1 MTPSD
6 RQNPLSIPGFVDL
19 QVNGYLG
26 VDFSS
31 PELTPESFTEVSRK
45 LINHGTSMF
54 LPTIITSSEEIFERN
69 LKIISDCM
77 EQDEFRDHLPGIHV
91 EGPFLSP
98 EDGARG
104 AHNRDWVRE
113 PDTDYLDRLYEW
125 SAGKLKLLTIA
136 AEPEGADDLCRHATK
151 LGITVS
157 LGHHLAGDKEI
168 SRLAEA
174 GARALTHLGNGLPS
188 MISRHDNPLWGGLAQ
203 DALTI
208 MFISD
213 GHHLPDTLIRVYLRA
228 RPLSKLVVVS
238 DASPIAGYK
247 PGRYNTLGN
256 DVILEENGR
265 LWNPSTG
272 YLVGSSFTMLECMNY
287 LGGLN
292 LLTLDEMLKVG
303 YENPLRLIGIDPEEV
318 PGTLP
323 KQLTAS
329 ESDQGVEFNLLSE
342 S

>member
-1 MTPSD
+1 MTRSD
-6 RQNPLSIPGFVDL
+6 RQNPLAIPGFVDL

-31 PELTPESFTEVSRK
+31 PELTPESFTKVARA
-45 LINHGTSMF
+45 LIDHGTAMF
-54 LPTIITSSEEIFERN
+54 LPTIITSSEELFKRN
-69 LKIISDCM
+69 LKLISECM
-77 EQDEFRDHLPGIHV
+77 EQEELKRHLPGIHV
-91 EGPFLSP
+91 EGPFISP

-113 PDTDYLDRLYEW
+113 PDTDLLDRLQEW
-125 SAGKLKLLTIA
+125 AGGKIKLLTIA
-136 AEPEGADDLCRHATK
+136 AEPEGADELCRHANR

-157 LGHHLAGDKEI
+157 LGHQLAGNSEI
-168 SRLAEA
+168 SKLADA
-174 GARALTHLGNGLPS
+174 GARALTHLGNGMPA
-188 MISRHDNPLWGGLAQ
+188 MIHRHDNPLWGGLAEGE
-203 DALTI
+203 LTI

-213 GHHLPDTLIRVYLRA
+213 GHHLPDTLIRVYLTA
-228 RPLSKLVVVS
+228 RPLSHLVVVS

-303 YENPLRLIGIDPEEV
+303 YENPLRLIGVDPEEAAG
-318 PGTLP
+318 PLP

-329 ESDQGVEFNLLSE
+329 ESDQGVAFSLLS
-342 S
+342 